1 MRKIVL
7 FLCIVCLMCA
17 MAVGA
22 SAVTAAKSVSSHTTV
37 SSDGSCQITL
47 TVNIHLDQPV
57 EGLQFPLPGEAGNIT
72 VNGSRTKS
80 RLENGLRQVD
90 ISDIIG
96 RMAGDFTLTFHYTIP
111 DLVTTNN
118 AGRMQLKL
126 PLLAGFAYP
135 VQALEFSVTLPG
147 QVAAKPAFS
156 SGYHQANIEKDIYC
170 TYSGAT
176 IRGFAQVEL
185 KDHETLEMTLLVSED
200 MFPQTWVVVPDNQTM
215 NLLSFVCFL
224 LALVYWFLFL
234 RNLPGWPFI
243 QTAAPDGYGA
253 GELGS
258 VLHLRGGDLNMMV
271 FSWAELGYLLIR
283 MEPGGNVLLHRQ
295 MQMGNERSAFEQKC
309 FKLLFGGRNTVNAS
323 SRRYGDTY
331 RKVEKMKPNLSDL
344 VHPKSGN
351 LVVFRAL
358 AALSG
363 MFGGIAIAMHLSEG
377 AALRWLL
384 FVAFGA
390 WALMSAWC
398 MQQWARYLLA
408 SRRDRLW
415 LALVLSVVWAGLG
428 FVAKMPFVGIGMA
441 LGQLLAGFLL
451 AIGGRRTS
459 AGRRAMGQ
467 ALGLRRYLATVS
479 PEKLRQICQHNP
491 NYFHQ
496 MMPYA
501 MALGVDKLF
510 AKRFGKQN
518 VGQCPYITVGAESTM
533 RAEQWWGLM
542 RRVLA
547 GMNTKPEQTKTQK
560 FLSFLKDIRG

>member
-1 MRKIVL
+1 MRKIVA
-7 FLCIVCLMCA
+7 FLCIVCLLCA
-17 MAVGA
+17 MVVGA
-22 SAVTAAKSVSSHTTV
+22 NAVTAAKSVSSHTTV
-37 SSDGSCQITL
+37 SSDGSCQVTL
-47 TVNIHLDQPV
+47 SVTIHLDQPV
-57 EGLQFPLPGEAGNIT
+57 EGLQFPLPGEAENIT
-72 VNGSRTKS
+72 VNGGRVKN

-90 ISDIIG
+90 ISEIIG
-96 RMAGDFTLTFHYTIP
+96 KIAGDFTLTFNYTLP

-135 VQALEFSVTLPG
+135 VQALEFFVTLPG
-147 QVAAKPAFS
+147 QVSAKPAFS

-170 TYSGAT
+170 TYGDTT
-176 IRGFAQVEL
+176 IRGFARVEL

-200 MFPQTWVVVPDNQTM
+200 MFPQTWTVVPDNQTM
-215 NLLSFVCFL
+215 NWLSFACLL
-224 LALVYWFLFL
+224 LALVYWALFL
-234 RNLPGWPFI
+234 RNMPGWPFI

-271 FSWAELGYLLIR
+271 FTWAELGYVLIR
-283 MEPGGNVLLHRQ
+283 MEPGGNVFLHRQ

-309 FKLLFGGRNTVNAS
+309 FKILFGGRNTVNAS
-323 SRRYGDTY
+323 SRRYGDAY
-331 RKVEKMKPNLSDL
+331 RTVEKLKPNLGDL

-351 LVVFRAL
+351 LFVFRVL
-358 AALSG
+358 AALAG
-363 MFGGIAIAMHLSEG
+363 MFSGISVAMRLSEG
-377 AALRWLL
+377 LEIQWLL
-384 FVAFGA
+384 VAAFGV
-390 WALMSAWC
+390 WALVSAWSI
-398 MQQWARYLLA
+398 QRWARYLLA
-408 SRRDRLW
+408 ARRDRLW
-415 LALVLSVVWAGLG
+415 LALVLCGVWLGLSILAGKL
-428 FVAKMPFVGIGMA
+428 FVGIGMV

-451 AIGGRRTS
+451 AIGGRRTP
-459 AGRRAMGQ
+459 AGRRVMGQ
-467 ALGLRRYLATVS
+467 ALGLRRYLATVT
-479 PEKLRQICQHNP
+479 PEQLRQICQHNP

-560 FLSFLKDIRG
+560 FLAFLKSIRA